1 MIYLP
6 FVMYKP
12 FIFIILFSF
21 GFGQENFKSIHQ
33 IELNYNK
40 ENYLEP
46 LFKPYLGPADPIQA
60 RRDDPSKKVFG
71 YHPYWQGTKWQSYNY
86 DLLTTIAYFSAETN
100 STGDLTNLHGWP
112 ATDLINKAHANGVE
126 VVLTVTLFDKSDI
139 ETLLSHN
146 SYRDRLIKNL
156 LYEVNRAGADGVNI
170 DFESFPESQKNNLV
184 SFVKN
189 LRKSLRDSIPNAQVT
204 LATPAVDWSN
214 AWDFNAL
221 ATESDGLFIMGYDY
235 HWKGST
241 TTGPVAPLTG
251 GSYNITNTVNTYLSI
266 TNNNYDKLILGNP
279 YYGYEWPSNGGD
291 KGAST
296 TNDGTAVIFSTA
308 ESKALSYGKL
318 WDSDSQTPW
327 YRYQNPSWF
336 QTWYD
341 DSLSLSNKYDFVIS
355 KKLGGVG
362 IWALGYDEG
371 YDELWNALK
380 EKMGAKSAPLTPTN
394 FNVVNVGKGLA
405 SIEFL
410 GSDNATF
417 FEVIRVYSNSNQT
430 ESLGQFSSS
439 PILLENLNDNE
450 SYFIKL
456 KAINAYGSSKH
467 TEVLGVIPSAN
478 SPKVL
483 IVNGFDRVTG
493 TNNTFDFIKEHG
505 SALHNNDYIFDS
517 ASNEAI
523 INKYIKLTD
532 YQIVDWILGEE
543 GTATS
548 SFNDIEQSLI
558 QEFLMDGGKL
568 FVSGSEVGYD
578 LSDKGD
584 TNDKLFYEKFLRA
597 NYISDAAG
605 GRQSNYNA
613 YGVQGTLFD
622 GVNLSFDD
630 GTQGSYDVDW
640 PDGIKPISNEEI
652 NLKFEGVDYDSSG
665 GAGISYRGRFGSS
678 PLSGGLVYL
687 TIGFESIYP
696 ENKRNIIMKRVMHY
710 LDGPFT
716 SIMDENQLVPDKPR
730 ITALYPNPS
739 NKSIS
744 IEFQIIRHTPIAYLS
759 ITDIL
764 GRELFKMSV
773 QSLPTKNQKFNWT
786 GTLKNGTEAPSGIY
800 IAKLSQGNQL
810 VTKRFTL
817 LK

>member
-6 FVMYKP
+6 FVMYKT

-251 GSYNITNTVNTYLSI
+251 GSYNITNTVNTYLSV

-279 YYGYEWPSNGGD
+279 YYGYEWPSNSGD

-296 TNDGTAVIFSTA
+296 TNVGTAVVFSTA

-371 YDELWNALK
+371 YDELWNALN
-380 EKMGAKSAPLTPTN
+380 EKMGAKSAPLTPIN

-405 SIEFL
+405 SIEFS

-505 SALHNNDYIFDS
+505 SALHNNDYLFDS

-584 TNDKLFYEKFLRA
+584 NNDKLFYEKFLRA

-605 GRQSNYNA
+605 GRQANYNA

-665 GAGISYRGRFGSS
+665 GAGISYRGGFGGS

-764 GRELFKMSV
+764 GRELFNMSV

>member
-1 MIYLP
+1 
-6 FVMYKP
+6 MYKT
-12 FIFIILFSF
+12 FIFIILLSF

-241 TTGPVAPLTG
+241 ATGPVAPLTG
-251 GSYNITNTVNTYLSI
+251 GSYNITNTVNTYLSV

-279 YYGYEWPSNGGD
+279 YYGYEWPSNSGD

-296 TNDGTAVIFSTA
+296 TNVGTAVVFSTA

-371 YDELWNALK
+371 YDELWNALN
-380 EKMGAKSAPLTPTN
+380 EKMGAKSAPLTPIN

-405 SIEFL
+405 SIEFS
-410 GSDNATF
+410 GSDNSTF

-505 SALHNNDYIFDS
+505 SALHNNDYLFDS

-584 TNDKLFYEKFLRA
+584 NNDKLFYEKFLRA

-605 GRQSNYNA
+605 GRQANYNA

-622 GVNLSFDD
+622 GINLSFDD
-630 GTQGSYDVDW
+630 GTQGSYDVD
-640 PDGIKPISNEEI
+640 
-652 NLKFEGVDYDSSG
+652 
-665 GAGISYRGRFGSS
+665 
-678 PLSGGLVYL
+678 
-687 TIGFESIYP
+687 
-696 ENKRNIIMKRVMHY
+696 
-710 LDGPFT
+710 
-716 SIMDENQLVPDKPR
+716 
-730 ITALYPNPS
+730 
-739 NKSIS
+739 
-744 IEFQIIRHTPIAYLS
+744 
-759 ITDIL
+759 
-764 GRELFKMSV
+764 
-773 QSLPTKNQKFNWT
+773 
-786 GTLKNGTEAPSGIY
+786 
-800 IAKLSQGNQL
+800 
-810 VTKRFTL
+810 
-817 LK
+817 

>member
-6 FVMYKP
+6 FVMYKT

-251 GSYNITNTVNTYLSI
+251 GSYNITNTVNTYLSV

-279 YYGYEWPSNGGD
+279 YYGYEWPSNSGD

-296 TNDGTAVIFSTA
+296 TNVGTAVVFSTA

-371 YDELWNALK
+371 YDELWNALN
-380 EKMGAKSAPLTPTN
+380 EKMGAKSAPLTPIN

-405 SIEFL
+405 SIEFS

-493 TNNTFDFIKEHG
+493 TNNTFDFIKQHG
-505 SALHNNDYIFDS
+505 SALHNNDYLFDS

-584 TNDKLFYEKFLRA
+584 NNDKLFYEKFLRA

-605 GRQSNYNA
+605 GRQANYNA

-665 GAGISYRGRFGSS
+665 GAGISYRGGFGGS

-744 IEFQIIRHTPIAYLS
+744 IEFQIIRDTPIAYLS

>member
-1 MIYLP
+1 
-6 FVMYKP
+6 MYKT

-170 DFESFPESQKNNLV
+170 DFESFPESQKDNLV

-251 GSYNITNTVNTYLSI
+251 GSYNITNTVNTYLSV

-279 YYGYEWPSNGGD
+279 YYGYEWPSNSGD

-371 YDELWNALK
+371 YDELWNALN
-380 EKMGAKSAPLTPTN
+380 EKMGAKSAPLTPIN

-405 SIEFL
+405 SIEFS

-493 TNNTFDFIKEHG
+493 TNNTFDFIKQHG
-505 SALHNNDYIFDS
+505 SALHNNDYLFDS

-543 GTATS
+543 GTETS

-578 LSDKGD
+578 LSDKGN

-605 GRQSNYNA
+605 GRQTNYNA

-665 GAGISYRGRFGSS
+665 GAGISYRGGFGGS

-744 IEFQIIRHTPIAYLS
+744 IEFQIIRDTPIAYLS

-773 QSLPTKNQKFNWT
+773 QSLPTKNQKFHWT

>member
-6 FVMYKP
+6 FVMYKT

-380 EKMGAKSAPLTPTN
+380 EKMGAKSAPLTPIN

-405 SIEFL
+405 SIEFS
-410 GSDNATF
+410 GSDNSTF

-665 GAGISYRGRFGSS
+665 GAGISYRGGFGGS

-764 GRELFKMSV
+764 GRELFNMSV

>member
-1 MIYLP
+1 
-6 FVMYKP
+6 MYKT

-665 GAGISYRGRFGSS
+665 GAGISYRGGFGGS

>member
-6 FVMYKP
+6 FVMYKT

-251 GSYNITNTVNTYLSI
+251 GSYNITNTVNTYLSV

-279 YYGYEWPSNGGD
+279 YYGYEWPSNSGD

-296 TNDGTAVIFSTA
+296 TNVGTAVVFSTA

-371 YDELWNALK
+371 YDELWNALN
-380 EKMGAKSAPLTPTN
+380 EKMGAKSAPLTPIN

-405 SIEFL
+405 SIEFS

-505 SALHNNDYIFDS
+505 SALHNNDYLFDS

-548 SFNDIEQSLI
+548 SFNDIEQTLI

-578 LSDKGD
+578 LSDKGN

-605 GRQSNYNA
+605 GRQTNYNA

-622 GVNLSFDD
+622 GINLSFDD

-665 GAGISYRGRFGSS
+665 GAGISYRGGFGGS

-744 IEFQIIRHTPIAYLS
+744 IEFQIIRDTPIAYLS

-764 GRELFKMSV
+764 GRELFNMSV

>member
-6 FVMYKP
+6 FVMYKT

-380 EKMGAKSAPLTPTN
+380 EKMGAKSAPLTPIN

-405 SIEFL
+405 SIEFS

-417 FEVIRVYSNSNQT
+417 FEVMRVYLNSNQT

-665 GAGISYRGRFGSS
+665 GAGISYRGGFGGS

-764 GRELFKMSV
+764 GRELFNMSV

>member
-1 MIYLP
+1 
-6 FVMYKP
+6 MYKT

-380 EKMGAKSAPLTPTN
+380 EKMGAKSAPLTPIN

-405 SIEFL
+405 SIEFS

-665 GAGISYRGRFGSS
+665 GAGISYRGGFGGS

-764 GRELFKMSV
+764 GRELFNMSV

>member
-1 MIYLP
+1 
-6 FVMYKP
+6 MYKTLISTLLLS
-12 FIFIILFSF
+12 FVFS
-21 GFGQENFKSIHQ
+21 QEDFRSIHQ
-33 IELNYNK
+33 IELDYNK

-46 LFKPYLGPADPIQA
+46 LFKPFLGPADPIQV
-60 RRDDPSKKVFG
+60 RKDEPSKKVFG

-112 ATDLINKAHANGVE
+112 ATDLINKAHMNGVE
-126 VVLTVTLFDKSDI
+126 VVLTVTLFDRSDI

-156 LYEVNRAGADGVNI
+156 LYEVVRAGADGVNI
-170 DFESFPESQKNNLV
+170 DFESFPASQKSNLV
-184 SFVKN
+184 SFVRD
-189 LRKSLRDSIPNAQVT
+189 LRSTLRDSIPKAQVT

-221 ATESDGLFIMGYDY
+221 ANESDGLFIMGYDY

-241 TTGPVAPLTG
+241 TTGPVAPLSG
-251 GSYNITNTVNTYLSI
+251 GSYNITNTVNTYLSV

-279 YYGYEWPSNGGD
+279 YYGYEWPSISGD
-291 KGAST
+291 KGANT
-296 TNDGTAVIFSTA
+296 TGNGTAAIFSVA

-318 WDSDSQTPW
+318 LDSESQSPW
-327 YRYQNPSWF
+327 YKYQNPNWF

-341 DSLSLSNKYDFVIS
+341 DSLSLSKKYDFAIS

-371 YDELWNALK
+371 YDELWNALS
-380 EKMGAKSAPLTPTN
+380 EKMGAKSAPLTPKN
-394 FNVVNVGKGLA
+394 YNVLNLGNNQV
-405 SIEFL
+405 SIEFS
-410 GSDNATF
+410 GSDTATL
-417 FEVIRVYSNSNQT
+417 FEVLRVYSNSNKT
-430 ESLGQFSSS
+430 ESLGKFSSS
-439 PILLENLNDNE
+439 PILLDNLQENEPYYL
-450 SYFIKL
+450 KV
-456 KAINAYGSSKH
+456 KAINAYGSSQS
-467 TEVLGVIPSAN
+467 TEVLGAVPSAN

-483 IVNGFDRVTG
+483 IVNGFDRIIG

-505 SALHNNDYIFDS
+505 SALHRNDYLFDS

-548 SFNDIEQSLI
+548 SFNEMEQSLI

-568 FVSGSEVGYD
+568 FVSGSEIGYD
-578 LSDKGD
+578 LSEKGNVKD
-584 TNDKLFYEKFLRA
+584 RLFYEKFLLA
-597 NYISDAAG
+597 DYKSDAAG
-605 GRQSNYNA
+605 GKQNNYNA
-613 YGVQGTLFD
+613 YGIEGTLFD
-622 GVNLSFDD
+622 GINLSFDD
-630 GTQGSYDVDW
+630 GSQGNYDVDW
-640 PDGIKPISNEEI
+640 PDGIKPIPNAEI
-652 NLKFEGVDYDSSG
+652 NLKFEGVNYDSSG
-665 GAGISYRGRFGSS
+665 GAGISYRGGFAGS

-687 TIGFESIYP
+687 TVGFESIYP
-696 ENKRNIIMKRVMHY
+696 DNKRNEIMKRVMNF

-716 SIMDENQLVPDKPR
+716 SIEQENPIIPDKPR

-744 IEFQIIRHTPIAYLS
+744 IEFQIIRNTPIAYLT

-773 QSLPTKNQKFNWT
+773 QSLPTRSQKFNWT
-786 GTLKNGTEAPSGIY
+786 GTLKNGSEAPSGIY

>member
-6 FVMYKP
+6 FVMYKT

-251 GSYNITNTVNTYLSI
+251 GSYNITNTVNTYLSV

-279 YYGYEWPSNGGD
+279 YYGYEWPSNSGD

-296 TNDGTAVIFSTA
+296 TNVGTAVVFSTA

-371 YDELWNALK
+371 YDELWNALN
-380 EKMGAKSAPLTPTN
+380 EKMGAKSAPLTPIN

-405 SIEFL
+405 SIEFS

-505 SALHNNDYIFDS
+505 SALHNNDYLFDS

-548 SFNDIEQSLI
+548 SFNDIEQTLI

-584 TNDKLFYEKFLRA
+584 NNDKLFYEKFLRA

-605 GRQSNYNA
+605 GRQANYNA

-665 GAGISYRGRFGSS
+665 GAGISYRGGFGGS

-716 SIMDENQLVPDKPR
+716 SVMDENQLVPDKPR

-744 IEFQIIRHTPIAYLS
+744 IEFQIIRDTPIAYLS

-764 GRELFKMSV
+764 GRELFNMSV

>member
-6 FVMYKP
+6 FVMYKT

-251 GSYNITNTVNTYLSI
+251 GSYNITNTVNTYLSV

-279 YYGYEWPSNGGD
+279 YYGYEWPSNSGD

-296 TNDGTAVIFSTA
+296 TNVGTAVVFSTA

-371 YDELWNALK
+371 YDELWNALN
-380 EKMGAKSAPLTPTN
+380 EKMGAKSAPLTPIN

-405 SIEFL
+405 SIEFS

-505 SALHNNDYIFDS
+505 RALHNNDYLFDS

-548 SFNDIEQSLI
+548 SFNDIEQTLI

-578 LSDKGD
+578 LSDKGN

-605 GRQSNYNA
+605 GRQTNYNA

-665 GAGISYRGRFGSS
+665 GAGISYRGGFGGS

-764 GRELFKMSV
+764 GRELFNMSV

>member
-1 MIYLP
+1 
-6 FVMYKP
+6 MYKT
-12 FIFIILFSF
+12 FIFIVLFSF

-251 GSYNITNTVNTYLSI
+251 GSYNITNTVNTYLSV
-266 TNNNYDKLILGNP
+266 TNNNYEKLILGNP
-279 YYGYEWPSNGGD
+279 YYGYEWPANSGD

-296 TNDGTAVIFSTA
+296 TNVGTAVVFSTA

-371 YDELWNALK
+371 YDELWNALN
-380 EKMGAKSAPLTPTN
+380 EKMGAKSAPLTPIN

-405 SIEFL
+405 SIEFS

-417 FEVIRVYSNSNQT
+417 FEVIRVYLNSNQT

-505 SALHNNDYIFDS
+505 SALHNNDYLFDS

-578 LSDKGD
+578 LSDKGN

-605 GRQSNYNA
+605 GRQTNYNA

-665 GAGISYRGRFGSS
+665 GAGISYRGGFGGS

-744 IEFQIIRHTPIAYLS
+744 IEFQIIRDTPIAYLS

-764 GRELFKMSV
+764 GRELFNMSV

>member
-1 MIYLP
+1 
-6 FVMYKP
+6 MYKT

-60 RRDDPSKKVFG
+60 RRDDPSKKVFA

-170 DFESFPESQKNNLV
+170 DFESFPESQKDNLV

-241 TTGPVAPLTG
+241 ATGPVAPLTG

-371 YDELWNALK
+371 YDELWNALN
-380 EKMGAKSAPLTPTN
+380 EKMGAKSAPLTPIN

-405 SIEFL
+405 SIEFS

-456 KAINAYGSSKH
+456 KAINAYGSSKY

-505 SALHNNDYIFDS
+505 SALHNNDYLFDS

-665 GAGISYRGRFGSS
+665 GAGISYRGGFGGS

-764 GRELFKMSV
+764 GRELFNMSV

>member
-6 FVMYKP
+6 FVMYKT
-12 FIFIILFSF
+12 FIFIVLFSF

-251 GSYNITNTVNTYLSI
+251 GSYNITNTVNTYLSV
-266 TNNNYDKLILGNP
+266 TNNNYEKLILGNP
-279 YYGYEWPSNGGD
+279 YYGYEWPANSGD

-371 YDELWNALK
+371 YDELWNALN
-380 EKMGAKSAPLTPTN
+380 EKMGAKSAPLTPIN

-405 SIEFL
+405 SIEFS

-505 SALHNNDYIFDS
+505 SALHNNDYLFDS

-578 LSDKGD
+578 LSDKGN

-605 GRQSNYNA
+605 GRQTNYNA

-665 GAGISYRGRFGSS
+665 GAGISYRGGFGGS

-764 GRELFKMSV
+764 GRELFNMSV

>member
-1 MIYLP
+1 
-6 FVMYKP
+6 MYKP

-371 YDELWNALK
+371 YDELWNALN
-380 EKMGAKSAPLTPTN
+380 EKMGAKSAPLTPIN

-405 SIEFL
+405 SIEFS

-764 GRELFKMSV
+764 GRELFNMSV

>member
-6 FVMYKP
+6 FVMYKT

-60 RRDDPSKKVFG
+60 RRDDPSKKIFG

-251 GSYNITNTVNTYLSI
+251 GSYNITNTVNTYLSV

-279 YYGYEWPSNGGD
+279 YYGYEWPSNSGD

-296 TNDGTAVIFSTA
+296 TNVGTAVVFSTA

-371 YDELWNALK
+371 YDELWNALN
-380 EKMGAKSAPLTPTN
+380 EKMGAKSAPLTPIN

-405 SIEFL
+405 SIEFS

-505 SALHNNDYIFDS
+505 SALHNNDYLFDS

-548 SFNDIEQSLI
+548 SFNDIEQTLI

-584 TNDKLFYEKFLRA
+584 NNDKLFYEKFLRA

-605 GRQSNYNA
+605 GRQANYNA

-640 PDGIKPISNEEI
+640 PDGIKPISNQEI

-665 GAGISYRGRFGSS
+665 GAGISYRGGFGGS

-764 GRELFKMSV
+764 GRELFNMSV

>member
-1 MIYLP
+1 
-6 FVMYKP
+6 MYKT
-12 FIFIILFSF
+12 FIFIVLFSF

-251 GSYNITNTVNTYLSI
+251 GSYNITNTVNTYLSV

-279 YYGYEWPSNGGD
+279 YYGYEWPSNSGD

-296 TNDGTAVIFSTA
+296 TNDGTAVVFSTA

-371 YDELWNALK
+371 YDELWNALN
-380 EKMGAKSAPLTPTN
+380 EKMGAKSAPLTPIN

-405 SIEFL
+405 SIEFS

-505 SALHNNDYIFDS
+505 SALHNNDYLFDS

-578 LSDKGD
+578 LSDKGN

-605 GRQSNYNA
+605 GRQTNYNA

-665 GAGISYRGRFGSS
+665 GAGISYRGGFGGS

-764 GRELFKMSV
+764 GRELFNMSV

>member
-1 MIYLP
+1 
-6 FVMYKP
+6 MYKT
-12 FIFIILFSF
+12 FIFIVLFSF

-251 GSYNITNTVNTYLSI
+251 GSYNITNTVNTYLSV
-266 TNNNYDKLILGNP
+266 TNNNYEKLILGNP
-279 YYGYEWPSNGGD
+279 YYGYEWPANSGD

-296 TNDGTAVIFSTA
+296 TNVGTAVVFSTA

-380 EKMGAKSAPLTPTN
+380 EKMGAKSAPLTPIN

-405 SIEFL
+405 SIEFS

-417 FEVIRVYSNSNQT
+417 FEVIRVYLNSNQT

-505 SALHNNDYIFDS
+505 SALHNNDYLFDS

-578 LSDKGD
+578 LSDKGN

-605 GRQSNYNA
+605 GRQTNYNA

-665 GAGISYRGRFGSS
+665 GAGISYRGGFGGS

-744 IEFQIIRHTPIAYLS
+744 IEFQIIRDTPIAYLS

-764 GRELFKMSV
+764 GRELFNMSV

>member
-371 YDELWNALK
+371 YDQLWNALN
-380 EKMGAKSAPLTPTN
+380 EKMGAKSAPLTPIN

-405 SIEFL
+405 SIEFS
-410 GSDNATF
+410 GSDNSTF

-764 GRELFKMSV
+764 GRELFNMSV

>member
-605 GRQSNYNA
+605 GRQTNYNA

-764 GRELFKMSV
+764 GRELFNMSV

>member
-6 FVMYKP
+6 FVMYKT

-251 GSYNITNTVNTYLSI
+251 GSYNITNTVNTYLSV

-279 YYGYEWPSNGGD
+279 YYGYEWPSNSGD

-296 TNDGTAVIFSTA
+296 TNVGTAVVFSTA

-371 YDELWNALK
+371 YDELWNALN
-380 EKMGAKSAPLTPTN
+380 EKMGAKSAPLTPIN

-405 SIEFL
+405 SIEFS

-505 SALHNNDYIFDS
+505 SALHNNDYLFDS

-584 TNDKLFYEKFLRA
+584 NNDKLFYEKFLRA

-605 GRQSNYNA
+605 GRQTNYNA

-665 GAGISYRGRFGSS
+665 GAGISYRGGFGGS

-764 GRELFKMSV
+764 GRELFNMSV

>member
-548 SFNDIEQSLI
+548 SFNDIEQTLI

-764 GRELFKMSV
+764 GRELFNMSV

>member
-505 SALHNNDYIFDS
+505 SALHNNDYLFDS

-578 LSDKGD
+578 LSDKGN

-764 GRELFKMSV
+764 GRELFNMSV

>member
-6 FVMYKP
+6 FVMYKT

-241 TTGPVAPLTG
+241 ATGPVAPLTG
-251 GSYNITNTVNTYLSI
+251 GSYNITNTVNTYLSV

-279 YYGYEWPSNGGD
+279 YYGYEWPSNSGD

-371 YDELWNALK
+371 YDELWNALN
-380 EKMGAKSAPLTPTN
+380 EKMGAKSAPLTPIN

-405 SIEFL
+405 SIEFS

-764 GRELFKMSV
+764 GRELFNMSV

>member
-665 GAGISYRGRFGSS
+665 GAGISYRGGFGGS

-764 GRELFKMSV
+764 GRELFNMSV

>member
-6 FVMYKP
+6 FVMYKT

-251 GSYNITNTVNTYLSI
+251 GSYNITNTVNTYLSV
-266 TNNNYDKLILGNP
+266 TNNNYEKLILGNP
-279 YYGYEWPSNGGD
+279 YYGYEWPANSGD

-296 TNDGTAVIFSTA
+296 TNVGTAVVFSTA

-371 YDELWNALK
+371 YDELWNALN
-380 EKMGAKSAPLTPTN
+380 EKMGAKSAPLTPIN

-405 SIEFL
+405 SIEFS

-505 SALHNNDYIFDS
+505 SALHNNDYLFDS

-578 LSDKGD
+578 LSDKGN

-605 GRQSNYNA
+605 GRQTNYNA

-665 GAGISYRGRFGSS
+665 GAGISYRGGFGGS

-764 GRELFKMSV
+764 GRELFNMSV

>member
-6 FVMYKP
+6 FVMYKT
-12 FIFIILFSF
+12 FIFIILLSF

-60 RRDDPSKKVFG
+60 RRDDPSKKIFG

-214 AWDFNAL
+214 AWDFNGL

-251 GSYNITNTVNTYLSI
+251 GSYNITNTVNTYLSV

-279 YYGYEWPSNGGD
+279 YYGYEWPSNSGD

-296 TNDGTAVIFSTA
+296 TNVGTAVVFSTA

-371 YDELWNALK
+371 YDELWNALN
-380 EKMGAKSAPLTPTN
+380 EKMGAKSAPLTPIN

-405 SIEFL
+405 SIEFS

-493 TNNTFDFIKEHG
+493 TNNTFDFIKQHG
-505 SALHNNDYIFDS
+505 SALHNNDYLFDS

-548 SFNDIEQSLI
+548 SFNDIEQTLI

-584 TNDKLFYEKFLRA
+584 NNDKLFYEKFLRA

-605 GRQSNYNA
+605 GRQTNYNA

-665 GAGISYRGRFGSS
+665 GAGISYRGGFGGS

-716 SIMDENQLVPDKPR
+716 SVMDENQLVPDKPR

-744 IEFQIIRHTPIAYLS
+744 IEFQIIRDTPIAYLS

-764 GRELFKMSV
+764 GRELFNMSV
-773 QSLPTKNQKFNWT
+773 QSLPTKNQKFHWT